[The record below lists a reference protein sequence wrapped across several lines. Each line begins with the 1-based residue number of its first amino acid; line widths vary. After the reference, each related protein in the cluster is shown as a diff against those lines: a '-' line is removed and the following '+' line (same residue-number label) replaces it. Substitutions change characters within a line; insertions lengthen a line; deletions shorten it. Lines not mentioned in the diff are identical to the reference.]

1 MTHLQVALGEIATL
15 IRGITYKPS
24 DVCEATTQ
32 SAVACMRTKNVQ
44 EDLDESDIVWIP
56 ASIIRNSSKYLNPG
70 DILVSSA
77 NSWNLVGKG
86 CWVPE
91 LKYPASAG
99 GFISILRGNQ
109 DIVDLRYLYHW
120 FVSPQT
126 QAKLRSYSNKTTNIS
141 NLDHSRTLATEI
153 PLPPLEEQR
162 RIAAILD
169 KAAWLATMCARL
181 QATHRQVGESLFIDA
196 FGDPRSNPL
205 GLPSAMLGEI
215 ADCQLGKML
224 DKKRESG
231 SSQKPYLR
239 NANIRWFDVDVSDLL
254 FMDIEDHEMDR
265 FSVCA
270 GDLLV
275 CEGGEPGRAAIWRGD
290 SGVFGLQKAL
300 HRIRPDKSWVLPEYL
315 NWVLW
320 ILAQRGL
327 LGDHITSATI
337 AHLTREKLLKI
348 RVLLPSLSAQ
358 ERFARELGALDS
370 LGLMGRSRS
379 NLARSL
385 NSSLFSALVATGI
398 S

>member
-1 MTHLQVALGEIATL
+1 MKHPLVALAECCDFLDHIRRPVKESERVNGPYPYFGANGQQGWINDYLFDEPLVLLAEDGGHFSNPE
-15 IRGITYKPS
+15 RGIAYKISGKTWVNNHAHVLRPRAGIIDINYLS
-24 DVCEATTQ
+24 HALKNKDVRRHLSGSTRDKLTKAG
-32 SAVACMRTKNVQ
+32 ACQ
-44 EDLDESDIVWIP
+44 I
-56 ASIIRNSSKYLNPG
+56 
-70 DILVSSA
+70 
-77 NSWNLVGKG
+77 
-86 CWVPE
+86 
-91 LKYPASAG
+91 
-99 GFISILRGNQ
+99 
-109 DIVDLRYLYHW
+109 
-120 FVSPQT
+120 
-126 QAKLRSYSNKTTNIS
+126 
-141 NLDHSRTLATEI
+141 EI

-169 KAAWLATMCARL
+169 KTQRLATMCARL
-181 QATHRQVGESLFIDA
+181 QATHRQVGESLFIDT
-196 FGDPRSNPL
+196 FGDPRTNPL

-231 SSQKPYLR
+231 SSQRPYLR

-290 SGVFGLQKAL
+290 SGVFGFQKAL
-300 HRIRPDKSWVLPEYL
+300 HRIRPDKTRVLPEYL

-358 ERFARELGALDS
+358 ELFSRELGALDS
-370 LGLMGRSRS
+370 LGLMARSRS
-379 NLARSL
+379 NLVRSL